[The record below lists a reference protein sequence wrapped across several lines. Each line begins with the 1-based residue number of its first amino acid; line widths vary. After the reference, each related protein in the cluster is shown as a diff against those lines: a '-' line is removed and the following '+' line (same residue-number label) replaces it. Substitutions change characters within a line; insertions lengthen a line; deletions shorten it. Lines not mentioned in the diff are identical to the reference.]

1 MKYLLTFHV
10 DQSRAADSSPA
21 EMNEAMERWNAFDRD
36 AVDAGALIACEPLQ
50 DAATATTIEFT
61 ESGERVTT
69 DGPFAESKEQLG
81 GFCVLECADL
91 DEALSWANKVPL
103 GAGYIQ
109 VSTVQDL
116 SQYGF
121 ESSTVEPVKAAA

>member
-1 MKYLLTFHV
+1 
-10 DQSRAADSSPA
+10 
-21 EMNEAMERWNAFDRD
+21 
-36 AVDAGALIACEPLQ
+36 
-50 DAATATTIEFT
+50 
-61 ESGERVTT
+61 
-69 DGPFAESKEQLG
+69 
-81 GFCVLECADL
+81 VLECADL